1 MNGCSTLLNEYW
13 TCCKNWWGILSK
25 IVHRRSSTLNKFC
38 LQRKSLNGH
47 GTLLM
52 CVVFLNTCSSSASL
66 FAILHDE
73 KCEKIRRP
81 RQTQGGARQG
91 IRHLTLVG
99 LLLLLP
105 LPLPLLLL
113 LLLLLGLRVR
123 LRLRLRVSKKMS
135 GCWFLALEAV
145 VSQPLARSLLWSR
158 CPQAV
163 LQGHC
168 VSLSSSVRFQL
179 REEEQQQ
186 QQEQQEGSMSHYV
199 SLYKQRYKKWSKTI
213 VFLGFQKGR

>member
-1 MNGCSTLLNEYW
+1 MDPRQVAQAKAG
-13 TCCKNWWGILSK
+13 
-25 IVHRRSSTLNKFC
+25 
-38 LQRKSLNGH
+38 
-47 GTLLM
+47 
-52 CVVFLNTCSSSASL
+52 CSSSP
-66 FAILHDE
+66 LHGLALGLRQRPRRLDRWSDADLRIQSWGLVWMSHWWVWWN
-73 KCEKIRRP
+73 IRRP

-99 LLLLLP
+99 LLLLL
-105 LPLPLLLL
+105 LPLL

-168 VSLSSSVRFQL
+168 VSLSGSVRFQL